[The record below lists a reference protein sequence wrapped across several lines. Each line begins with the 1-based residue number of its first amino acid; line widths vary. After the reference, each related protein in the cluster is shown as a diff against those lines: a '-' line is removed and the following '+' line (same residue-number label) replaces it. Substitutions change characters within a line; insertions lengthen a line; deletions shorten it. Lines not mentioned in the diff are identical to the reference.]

1 MVRLL
6 WKILL
11 FKLFSR
17 RLFGAARAVFLIL
30 PAVLFLSFPNQ
41 VLATPVI
48 SEVFPQP
55 QDGPE
60 WVELHNPDNEPVNLT
75 GWTLYDQL
83 ASPALIYTIGN
94 LTLEAGGYT
103 VFELTTMKLNNG
115 ADGVVLYNTGSEQI
129 DAMQYE
135 TSTPGKSWS
144 RRAANENVFLL
155 TDPTPGSPNLL
166 PTPTPPPTATATP
179 TPSPATSP
187 LPNSTPPQ
195 LTIEEIHPCPLENQ
209 PEWIVIK
216 NHGTNALSLENWKI
230 RDEQNNFRSL
240 IGTIP
245 PGQTQKAS
253 WQQAMLNNTGDSV
266 FIETPTG
273 ETVATA
279 SYSGCTKGETI
290 YPQRN
295 SPGTQNSTDSTA
307 ENQPGSAANSA
318 DSTNPTNSAA
328 NQIQTSTPN
337 RPLPDFTTTPQNNP
351 PTQPTGKAIY
361 AKTPTQPPSQ
371 KSFLNVILGGF
382 AISSSGVLLL
392 YEKRIT
398 QIISAVG

>member
-1 MVRLL
+1 MLL
-6 WKILL
+6 IFPIALCFFLL
-11 FKLFSR
+11 LPISAS
-17 RLFGAARAVFLIL
+17 AA
-30 PAVLFLSFPNQ
+30 
-41 VLATPVI
+41 PVI

-60 WVELHNPDNEPVNLT
+60 WVELHNPDIEPVNLT

-94 LTLEAGGYT
+94 LTLEAGGYA
-103 VFELTTMKLNNG
+103 VFELSSMKLNNG
-115 ADGVVLYNTGSEQI
+115 ADGVVLYNASGEQI

-144 RRAANENVFLL
+144 RRATNENVFLL

-166 PTPTPPPTATATP
+166 PTPTPPPTAATTP
-179 TPSPATSP
+179 TPSPSTSP
-187 LPNSTPPQ
+187 PPSSAPPQ

-209 PEWIVIK
+209 PEWIIIK
-216 NHGTNALSLENWKI
+216 NHGPTTLNLENWKI
-230 RDEQNNFRSL
+230 RDEQNNFRGLS
-240 IGTIP
+240 GAIP
-245 PGQTQKAS
+245 PGQTQKTS

-290 YPQRN
+290 YPQQT
-295 SPGTQNSTDSTA
+295 SPGGQNSTSSTT
-307 ENQPGSAANSA
+307 ENQPGSTAN
-318 DSTNPTNSAA
+318 STNPTAPTNSTTH
-328 NQIQTSTPN
+328 QTSTPSPN
-337 RPLPDFTTTPQNNP
+337 QPLPDFTATPENASENNA
-351 PTQPTGKAIY
+351 PTQATGKAIY
-361 AKTPTQPPSQ
+361 AKTPAQPPSQ
-371 KSFLNVILGGF
+371 KSLLNVILGGF

-392 YEKRIT
+392 YEKRIV